1 MTQNP
6 AFYMSLLVDVFI
18 YLKGRV
24 TERERENLILWFT
37 SLMAALPTSQ
47 EACD

>member
-24 TERERENLILWFT
+24 TERERESY
-37 SLMAALPTSQ
+37 SLVYFPNGCIAHVSGGM
-47 EACD
+47 